1 MKKLFIL
8 LAALSFAL
16 SSYAQQQV
24 QQLRSNTPCVFPE
37 FREAK
42 VLQTFG
48 RSIRA
53 KVNIFLKNSA
63 LLFLDG
69 DKVKQA
75 YTDHII
81 GVEFDSVKYLKVD
94 SVMGEVLAS
103 RKYNHLVR
111 VTTIDMD
118 KYMAE
123 TQGGDNLPF
132 FEIGGTTTTGFFE
145 IDGQVFAEN
154 GFPLKCKYYFLV
166 KGDIVPA
173 NETKFKSH
181 VRPEMRKAFKN
192 LMGDRFWSWNDAE
205 SLKKLMEYL
214 PD

>member
-1 MKKLFIL
+1 MKKYLIIL
-8 LAALSFAL
+8 ALLPLAL
-16 SSYAQQQV
+16 SSHAQQQV
-24 QQLRSNTPCVFPE
+24 QHLRSNTPYAFPE

-48 RSIRA
+48 RSVQA
-53 KVNIFLKNSA
+53 KVNIFLKNAA

-94 SVMGEVLAS
+94 SMMGEVLSS

-111 VTTIDMD
+111 VTTIDMERY
-118 KYMAE
+118 KAE

-132 FEIGGTTTTGFFE
+132 FEIGGVTTTGFFE
-145 IDGQVFAEN
+145 IDGQVYAEN
-154 GFPLKCKYYFLV
+154 GFPLKSRYYFLI
-166 KGDIVPA
+166 KGTVVPA
-173 NETKFKSH
+173 NETKFKPY
-181 VRPEMRKAFKN
+181 VRPEMREAFKN
-192 LMGDRFWSWNDAE
+192 LMGDRYWSWNDAE

>member
-1 MKKLFIL
+1 MRKFLVL
-8 LAALSFAL
+8 LALLSVAFRAE
-16 SSYAQQQV
+16 AQQQV
-24 QQLRSNTPCVFPE
+24 EHLRSMTPCVFPE

-48 RSIRA
+48 RSVTA

-69 DKVKQA
+69 DVVKQA
-75 YTDHII
+75 YTKNII
-81 GVEFDSVKYLKVD
+81 GVDFDSVKYLKVD

-111 VTTIDMD
+111 VTTIDMA
-118 KYMAE
+118 KLKAE

-132 FEIGGTTTTGFFE
+132 LEIGGTTTTSFFE
-145 IDGQVFAEN
+145 IDGQMFAEK
-154 GFPLKCKYYFLV
+154 GFPLKEKYYFLV
-166 KGDIVPA
+166 KGEVVPA
-173 NETKFKSH
+173 SESKFKGH
-181 VRPEMRKAFKN
+181 VRPEMLTAFRN
-192 LMGDRFWSWNDAE
+192 LMNDRFWSWNDAE
-205 SLKKLMEYL
+205 SLKRLMEYL